1 MLQETID
8 PLDRARRLAKAF
20 SERAHH
26 FDASGEFP
34 FENFARLYEAGLL
47 GLVTAPEHGGHG
59 GGLADAQAVISE
71 IARGEPSTALVLA
84 MHYNSHYSLRRY
96 GKWPAHLAERV
107 LLANRLGP
115 ALINAAQAEPRIGS
129 PAHGALP
136 ETIARRVG
144 DRWRIS
150 GRKTYVTGIPILKWV
165 SLLALTD
172 EPEPRLASF
181 LVPTDSPG
189 LTIEKTWNAAGMH
202 ATASDDIILDD
213 VAIPLEDVIEAQP
226 ASEPI
231 RREEH
236 ATAFFFSLIGA
247 VYHGVALSARDRVI
261 SFSAHHAPASL
272 GAPISTVPRIQDGLG
287 EIEVR
292 LATNA
297 RLLRSLGED
306 VDAGRP
312 VGIDGMAVRH
322 VVIDNAVAVT
332 SLALD
337 LAGNP
342 GLNRD
347 FGLERQHRDAI
358 TGRSHAPQN
367 HMVRAIAAK
376 NALARLE
383 AGRI

>member
-1 MLQETID
+1 MLQEAID
-8 PLDRARRLAKAF
+8 PVGKARRLAIDFA
-20 SERAHH
+20 ERAAH
-26 FDASGEFP
+26 FDATGEFP
-34 FENFARLYEAGLL
+34 FENFTHLYEAGLL
-47 GLVTAPEHGGHG
+47 GLVTAREHGGHG
-59 GGLADAQAVISE
+59 GGLVEAQAVISE

-84 MHYNSHYSLRRY
+84 MHYNSHYSLRRF
-96 GKWPAHLAERV
+96 GNWPNHLAQRV
-107 LLANRLGP
+107 LSANRLGP

-136 ETIARRVG
+136 ETVARRDG
-144 DRWRIS
+144 DTWRIT
-150 GRKTYVTGIPILKWV
+150 GRKTYVTGIPILRWV

-189 LTIEKTWNAAGMH
+189 LQIEKPWNAAGMH

-213 VAIPLEDVIEAQP
+213 VVIPFSDVIEAQP

-247 VYHGVALSARDRVI
+247 VYHGVALSARDRVL
-261 SFSAHHAPASL
+261 SFAARHTPASL
-272 GAPISTVPRIQDGLG
+272 GAPIATVPRIQDGLG

-292 LATNA
+292 LATSA

-306 VDAGRP
+306 VDAGRA
-312 VGIDGMAVRH
+312 VGMDGMNVRH
-322 VVIDNAVAVT
+322 VVIDNSVAVT

-347 FGLERQHRDAI
+347 FQLERQHRDAM
-358 TGRSHAPQN
+358 TARSHAPQN
-367 HMVRAIAAK
+367 HMIRTIAAK
-376 NALARLE
+376 NALARL
-383 AGRI
+383 AATGI

>member
-8 PLDRARRLAKAF
+8 PIDRARGLAKDFAVD
-20 SERAHH
+20 AHH

-47 GLVTAPEHGGHG
+47 GLMTAPEHGGYG

-84 MHYNSHYSLRRY
+84 MHYNSHYSLRRF
-96 GKWPAHLAERV
+96 GKWPSHLAERV

-144 DRWRIS
+144 DSWRIT

-292 LATNA
+292 LSTNA

-347 FGLERQHRDAI
+347 FELERQHRDAI

-367 HMVRAIAAK
+367 HMVRVIAAK

>member
-1 MLQETID
+1 MLQQPTD
-8 PLDRARRLAKAF
+8 PLDKARRLAVDFA
-20 SERAHH
+20 ERAAHY
-26 FDASGEFP
+26 DATGEFP
-34 FENFARLYEAGLL
+34 FENFTRLFEAGLL
-47 GLVTAPEHGGHG
+47 GLVTARESGGHG
-59 GGLADAQAVISE
+59 GGLAEAQAVVSE

-84 MHYNSHYSLRRY
+84 MHYNSHYGLRRY

-107 LLANRLGP
+107 LSANRLGP

-136 ETIARRVG
+136 ETIARCHG
-144 DRWRIS
+144 DTWRIT
-150 GRKTYVTGIPILKWV
+150 GRKSYVTGVPILKWV

-172 EPEPRLASF
+172 EKEPRLASF

-189 LTIEKTWNAAGMH
+189 LHIEKTWNAAGMH
-202 ATASDDIILDD
+202 ATASDEIILDD
-213 VAIPLEDVIEAQP
+213 VVVPLQDVIEAQP
-226 ASEPI
+226 ASESI

-247 VYHGVALSARDRVI
+247 VYHGVAVSARDRVLA
-261 SFSAHHAPASL
+261 FAAHHRPASL
-272 GAPISTVPRIQDGLG
+272 GSPIATVPRIQDGLG

-312 VGIDGMAVRH
+312 VGMDGMSVRH
-322 VVIDNAVAVT
+322 VVIDNAVAIT

-347 FGLERQHRDAI
+347 FQLERHHRDAM

-367 HMVRAIAAK
+367 HMIRTIAAR
-376 NALARLE
+376 NAL
-383 AGRI
+383 GRIPPHP

>member
-1 MLQETID
+1 MLQEPID
-8 PLDRARRLAKAF
+8 PVGKARRLAVDFA
-20 SERAHH
+20 ERAAH
-26 FDASGEFP
+26 FDATGEFP
-34 FENFARLYEAGLL
+34 FENFTHLYEAGLL
-47 GLVTAPEHGGHG
+47 GLVTAREHGGFD
-59 GGLADAQAVISE
+59 GGLVEAQAVISE

-84 MHYNSHYSLRRY
+84 MHYNSHYGLRRF
-96 GKWPAHLAERV
+96 GKWPEHLAQRI
-107 LLANRLGP
+107 LSANRLGP
-115 ALINAAQAEPRIGS
+115 ALLNAAQAEPRIGS

-136 ETIARRVG
+136 ETIARRDG
-144 DRWRIS
+144 DRWRIT

-189 LTIEKTWNAAGMH
+189 LRIEKTWNAAGMH

-213 VAIPLEDVIEAQP
+213 VVIPFSDVIEAQP

-247 VYHGVALSARDRVI
+247 VYHGVALSARDRVL
-261 SFSAHHAPASL
+261 SFAARHAPASL
-272 GAPISTVPRIQDGLG
+272 GAPIATVPRIQDGLG

-292 LATNA
+292 LATSA

-306 VDAGRP
+306 VDAGKT
-312 VGIDGMAVRH
+312 VGMDGMNVRH
-322 VVIDNAVAVT
+322 VVIDNSVAVT

-347 FGLERQHRDAI
+347 FQLERQHRDAM
-358 TGRSHAPQN
+358 TARSHAPQN
-367 HMVRAIAAK
+367 HMIRTIAAK
-376 NALARLE
+376 NALARLV
-383 AGRI
+383 ATGI

>member
-1 MLQETID
+1 MTQEFNDLIGKVKNLAD
-8 PLDRARRLAKAF
+8 DFALRA
-20 SERAHH
+20 AHH
-26 FDASGEFP
+26 DASGDFP
-34 FENFARLYEAGLL
+34 FDNFRTLFDAGLL
-47 GLVTAPEHGGHG
+47 GLVTAREHGGLG
-59 GGLADAQAVISE
+59 SGLADAQAVISE

-84 MHYNSHYSLRRY
+84 MHYNSHYSIRRF
-96 GKWPAHLAERV
+96 GKWAPHLAGRV
-107 LLANRLGP
+107 LSANRHEV
-115 ALINAAQAEPRIGS
+115 ALINSAQAEPRIGS

-136 ETIARRVG
+136 ETIARRDG
-144 DRWRIS
+144 DRWRIT
-150 GRKTYVTGIPILKWV
+150 GRKSYVTGIPILKWV
-165 SLLALTD
+165 SVLALTD
-172 EPEPRLASF
+172 EEQPRLASF
-181 LVPTDSPG
+181 LVPTDAPG

-213 VAIPLEDVIEAQP
+213 VSVPFNDLIEAQP

-247 VYHGVALSARDRVI
+247 VYHGVARSARDRLLA
-261 SFSAHHAPASL
+261 FTARHTPASL

-306 VDAGRP
+306 VDAGKA
-312 VGIDGMAVRH
+312 VGMDGMNVRH

-342 GLNRD
+342 GLDRD
-347 FGLERQHRDAI
+347 FQLERHHRDAI
-358 TGRSHAPQN
+358 TARSHAPQS
-367 HMVRAIAAK
+367 HMIRTIAAR
-376 NALARLE
+376 NALSRLAAE
-383 AGRI
+383 G

>member
-1 MLQETID
+1 MLQEAID
-8 PLDRARRLAKAF
+8 PIGKARRLAIDF
-20 SERAHH
+20 TERAAH
-26 FDASGEFP
+26 FDATGEFP
-34 FENFARLYEAGLL
+34 FENFTRLYEAGLL
-47 GLVTAPEHGGHG
+47 GLVTASEHGGYG
-59 GGLADAQAVISE
+59 SGLVEAQAVISE

-84 MHYNSHYSLRRY
+84 MHYNSHYSLRRF
-96 GKWPAHLAERV
+96 GKWPDHLAQRV
-107 LLANRLGP
+107 LSANRLGP

-136 ETIARRVG
+136 ETVARRDG
-144 DRWRIS
+144 DSWRIT
-150 GRKTYVTGIPILKWV
+150 GRKTYVTGIPILRWV

-189 LTIEKTWNAAGMH
+189 LRIEKTWNAAGMH

-213 VAIPLEDVIEAQP
+213 VVIPFSDVIEAQP

-231 RREEH
+231 QREEH

-247 VYHGVALSARDRVI
+247 VYHGVALSARDRVL
-261 SFSAHHAPASL
+261 SFSARHTPASL
-272 GAPISTVPRIQDGLG
+272 GAPIATVPRIQDGLG

-292 LATNA
+292 LATSA

-306 VDAGRP
+306 VDAGKA
-312 VGIDGMAVRH
+312 VGMDGMNVRH
-322 VVIDNAVAVT
+322 VVIDNSVAVT

-347 FGLERQHRDAI
+347 FQLERQHRDAM
-358 TGRSHAPQN
+358 TARSHAPQN
-367 HMVRAIAAK
+367 HMIRTIAAK
-376 NALARLE
+376 NALARL
-383 AGRI
+383 AATGI